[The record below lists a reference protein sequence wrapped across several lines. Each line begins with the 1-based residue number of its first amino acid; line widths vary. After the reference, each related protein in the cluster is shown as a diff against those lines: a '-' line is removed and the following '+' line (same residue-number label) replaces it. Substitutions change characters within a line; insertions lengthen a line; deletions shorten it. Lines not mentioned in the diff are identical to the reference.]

1 MGMLD
6 FQGLQWCKGIRD
18 VQYHLINSLEPEV
31 LAEHEDELIDC
42 YIAELRRYGIEL
54 DGSDAREQYRALSF
68 QTLMVAVVSIG
79 LRSLTERDET
89 IRTVLRRSVAAIDRL
104 GFGDWLAGL

>member
-1 MGMLD
+1 MLD

-31 LAEHEDELIDC
+31 LAKHEDELIDY
-42 YIAELRRYGIEL
+42 YIAELGFRGIEL
-54 DGSDAREQYRALSF
+54 DAEHAREQYRALSF

-79 LRSLTERDET
+79 LGSLTERDDT
-89 IRTVLRRSVAAIDRL
+89 VRTVLRRSVAAIERL
-104 GFGDWLAGL
+104 GFGEWLEGL